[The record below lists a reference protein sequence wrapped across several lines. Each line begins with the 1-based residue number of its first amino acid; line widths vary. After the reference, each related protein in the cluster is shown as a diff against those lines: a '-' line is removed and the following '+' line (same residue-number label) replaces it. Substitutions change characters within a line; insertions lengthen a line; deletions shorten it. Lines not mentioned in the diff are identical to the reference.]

1 MKTPITITGSLLGA
15 MILAACGS
23 TSGSDGNVADGAA
36 KVCINEYV
44 SLPIFEDG
52 LAGLKSALES
62 EGYIEG
68 ENISYDV
75 RNPEGDA
82 GTQQTIASQFLA
94 DNSCTVLVGFA
105 TPGSQ
110 VFLQPNRKAPLV
122 FFASSAPIES
132 KLAETLEA
140 PGNNVTGVSDP
151 LPVELELD
159 AMRKIDPSVETVG
172 LIWKNGDPSGDA
184 LAARAK
190 KAAAEAGVAV
200 VEAPITN
207 PSDTTQSARSLVG
220 KVDAIQIAGDG
231 PTVSGVAG
239 LLKVANDAK
248 IPVFGGTTESVDQG
262 ALVAGVY
269 DYGQLGEQAG
279 MLVAEI
285 LEGGQA
291 GEIPVFVP
299 TESRMAVNRPVL
311 DTFGFSVPDEL
322 DVEYTAGKP

>member
-1 MKTPITITGSLLGA
+1 MKTLTTITGSLLVA
-15 MILAACGS
+15 MTLAACGS
-23 TSGSDGNVADGAA
+23 NSDSNANGDA

-52 LAGLKSALES
+52 LKGLKSALAD
-62 EGYIEG
+62 EGYVDG

-82 GTQQTIASQFLA
+82 GTQQTIASQFLG
-94 DNSCTVLVGFA
+94 DNSCTVIVGFA
-105 TPGSQ
+105 TPGAQ

-122 FFASSAPIES
+122 FFASSAPLES
-132 KLAETLEA
+132 KLAKTLEA

-159 AMRKIDPSVETVG
+159 AMRKINPSVKTVG
-172 LIWKNGDPSGDA
+172 LVWKNGDPSGDA

-190 KAAAEAGVAV
+190 KAADAAGVRV

-207 PSDTTQSARSLVG
+207 PSDTTQSARALVG
-220 KVDAIQIAGDG
+220 KVDAIQVAGDG
-231 PTVSGVAG
+231 PTVSGVGG

-248 IPVFGGTTESVDQG
+248 IPVFGGTTESVGQG

-269 DYGQLGEQAG
+269 DYGVLGEQAG
-279 MLVAEI
+279 KLVAKI
-285 LEGGQA
+285 LEGGNA

-299 TESRMAVNRPVL
+299 TESQMSVNRPVL

-322 DVEYTAGKP
+322 DVEYTEGKP